1 MTTQHAR
8 TESAKR
14 LRAAEHYRLPAPTQS
29 LKSVA
34 LCKAGAAEEG
44 LSVLATHS
52 TLWRSC
58 SLQALG
64 VTTLADDGI
73 HALACI
79 ARVELP
85 GTSVPV
91 TLMTQTATGS

>member
-8 TESAKR
+8 KDSAKK
-14 LRAAEHYRLPAPTQS
+14 LRAAGRYRFLATTRS
-29 LKSVA
+29 LKSVVIC
-34 LCKAGAAEEG
+34 LAGAAEEG
-44 LSVLATHS
+44 LSVLATHP

-85 GTSVPV
+85 GTSVLV
-91 TLMTQTATGS
+91 TLMAHIATGI

>member
-8 TESAKR
+8 KDSAKK
-14 LRAAEHYRLPAPTQS
+14 LRAAGRYRFL
-29 LKSVA
+29 
-34 LCKAGAAEEG
+34 AGAAEEG
-44 LSVLATHS
+44 LSVLATHP

-91 TLMTQTATGS
+91 TLMTQTAAGS